1 MGTPRRTA
9 LLPLMTR
16 LALAAAPLALVAT
29 TAAAPAVAH
38 AQDVFAQPVVELL
51 PVGPISASGDTPVTV
66 HVLTL
71 DRSGAPG
78 VLEGGKLTLTD
89 GQTVALT
96 LARPGLYTGTWTP
109 KAATAPTPVQVSLKG
124 KVGRDAVSKAWA
136 LTAQPPAG
144 GAIAVAAN
152 PPQLT
157 LGQDASATI
166 SFTLSGGAATA
177 KPEDLAVLSS
187 AGDVTNITALGN
199 GAFTAL
205 YSPPAQPFPQV
216 SVITVIDRR
225 APNQSYGSLVL
236 PLVGKANF
244 PVVGL
249 PNSRVMVKVG
259 AREFGPVAAD
269 AAGRATVPIIVPPG
283 NAQASVVS
291 ILGDRKS
298 ESPLDL
304 QVPPSKRV
312 RLFPTLQSIPAD
324 PSVQIPVRVQVSK
337 PDGAPDTAAQVA
349 FTATSGVVTAP
360 THEGNGVYKAM
371 YTPALAATAG
381 QATISVNVADAKMQ
395 QADALTVQLVPAR
408 PAGLVLTPEPADLP
422 EGATQFAVLAKLN
435 GPGGAGVS
443 GQLVDL
449 QARGA
454 VLNGT
459 IRDLGNGDYQ
469 AMFVPNADQ
478 GDIVVSGTVKLP
490 ASGNPLA
497 RVVAFP
503 DQDRLPTK
511 GNPTTGVTIVALDR
525 YGYPVAGVPVS
536 LRVLQG
542 GGAVPAS
549 VTTDANGM
557 ARVDYKAGDQPGV
570 AALAVEAP
578 GASTGVAVLLAP
590 GNIGEGLELPS
601 SGSAAHRAATDA
613 WDGLVSAARVKR
625 ASQGK
630 VVLQAPQQ
638 QAVAAKLELAADP
651 ATVPPGGTVMLRI
664 TARDAQGLGVAGQVL
679 TVQTSAGQVSAV
691 QDAGGGSYQA
701 SLTLPAEVSGSV
713 QVAVTTAGG
722 GVAAFA
728 DLPVSV
734 GTTAAWGA
742 EPTQPEAPV
751 EPPKEP
757 REKGEHPWLRLSAG
771 YLGGLYSYQQTPA
784 TLQGPLYARTI
795 TVGGGAGDPAG
806 NAGLQFQGR
815 LLVPGLEYVG
825 VELGFRTTNWS
836 IELAEGFDA
845 PISDWNNE
853 FSGRVIGRY
862 PIALDGGNQVS
873 FGGRVGID
881 ANDFLY
887 FTQEEETDGSTSL
900 LYQQLI
906 VPGPTFGLEAGA
918 ELGSFFALVDYDM
931 GFTDFQG
938 VYSHNFELDLG
949 VSITEAFFV
958 QGDFGWN
965 NRDTTVYVGD
975 GDPKEEVGN
984 LRDSMTMF
992 GVQAGVQFR

>member
-1 MGTPRRTA
+1 MGTPRRTP
-9 LLPLMTR
+9 LLPLLTR
-16 LALAAAPLALVAT
+16 LALAAVPVALVAT
-29 TAAAPAVAH
+29 TATAPGIAH

-51 PVGPISASGDTPVTV
+51 PVGPISASGKTP
-66 HVLTL
+66 LTL
-71 DRSGAPG
+71 NVLVLDRTGAPG
-78 VLEGGKLTLTD
+78 TLDGGKLTLTD
-89 GQTVALT
+89 GQSVALT
-96 LARPGLYTGTWTP
+96 MSAPGLYTGTWTP
-109 KAATAPTPVQVSLKG
+109 QAATGPTPVQVSLKG
-124 KVGRDAVSKAWA
+124 KVGRDSVSKAWA
-136 LTAQPPAG
+136 LTAAPPPG
-144 GAIAVAAN
+144 GAIGVTSN

-166 SFTLSGGAATA
+166 TFTLSGGADTA
-177 KPEDLAVLSS
+177 RAEDLAVLSS
-187 AGDVTNITALGN
+187 AGEVTNVTALGN
-199 GAFTAL
+199 GSFTAL

-216 SVITVIDRR
+216 SVITVVDRR
-225 APNQSYGSLVL
+225 APNRSFGSMVL

-269 AAGRATVPIIVPPG
+269 ATGRATVPIIVPPG

-298 ESPLDL
+298 ETPLDL

-312 RLFPTLQSIPAD
+312 RLFSTLQTLPAD
-324 PSVQIPVRVQVSK
+324 PSVQVPVRVQVST
-337 PDGAPDTAAQVA
+337 PNGQPDTAAQVS
-349 FTATSGVVTAP
+349 FTATAGTVSAP
-360 THEGNGVYKAM
+360 THEGNGVYKSM
-371 YTPALAATAG
+371 YTPALGTTAG
-381 QATISVNVADAKMQ
+381 QATISVNVADAKMPQ
-395 QADALTVQLVPAR
+395 SDALTVQLVPAR
-408 PAGLVLTPEPADLP
+408 PSGLALTPEPADLP
-422 EGATQFAVLAKLN
+422 DGATQFAVLAKLT
-435 GPGGAGVS
+435 GQGGAGVS
-443 GQLVDL
+443 GQLIDL
-449 QARGA
+449 QASGA
-454 VLNGT
+454 VLNGQ

-469 AMFVPNADQ
+469 AMFAPDSDPT
-478 GDIVVSGTVKLP
+478 DIVVSGAVKLP

-497 RVVAFP
+497 RIVAFP
-503 DQDRLPTK
+503 DQDRIQTK
-511 GNPTTGVTIVALDR
+511 GNPTTGVTVVALDR

-570 AALAVEAP
+570 ATLAVEAP

-590 GNIGEGLELPS
+590 GNIAQGLELPS

-613 WDGLVSAARVKR
+613 WDGLVTAATVTR
-625 ASQGK
+625 ATKGK
-630 VVLQAPQQ
+630 VVLQAPPQ
-638 QAVAAKLELAADP
+638 QAVAARLELASDP
-651 ATVPPGGTVMLRI
+651 ATVPPGGTVTLRI
-664 TARDAQGLGVAGQVL
+664 TARDAQGLGVAGQTL
-679 TVQTSAGQVSAV
+679 TVQTSAGQVSPV

-701 SLTLPAEVSGSV
+701 TLTLPAEVTGSV

-742 EPTQPEAPV
+742 EPEQPEQPE

-757 REKGEHPWLRLSAG
+757 REKGDHPWLRLSAG

-784 TLQGPLYARTI
+784 TLQGPLYSRTI
-795 TVGGGAGDPAG
+795 TVGGGAGSPAG
-806 NAGLQFQGR
+806 NAGLQAQARFF
-815 LLVPGLEYVG
+815 VPGFEYVG
-825 VELGFRTTNWS
+825 AELGFRSTAWA
-836 IELAEGFDA
+836 IELAEGFDE

-862 PIALDGGNQVS
+862 PVALDGGNQVS
-873 FGGRVGID
+873 FGGRVGVD

-900 LYQQLI
+900 LFQQLI

-918 ELGSFFALVDYDM
+918 ELGNFFLLGVYDM

-938 VYSHNFELDLG
+938 VYSHNLELDIG
-949 VSITEAFFV
+949 VNITEVFFV
-958 QGDFGWN
+958 QGDIGYN
-965 NRDTTVYVGD
+965 NRNTTVYSGD
-975 GDPKEEVGN
+975 NKEEVGS
-984 LRDSMTMF
+984 LRDAMTMF